1 MKQSIVNFDSEVFIP
16 MRMDMDYILFSTLK
30 TMYEKNCNSATITIK
45 LAIDLTEDHVP
56 DGKEPRY
63 AAEREIIVPKIE
75 HKVSSAMQ
83 IKSERKG
90 EIGGKGFE
98 LVQEDGK
105 FILKPIGPEQ
115 MDIFGEEEDEE

>member
-1 MKQSIVNFDSEVFIP
+1 MKQSIMSINSEAFIP

-30 TMYEKNCNSATITIK
+30 TMYEKNCNSATITLK

-98 LVQEDGK
+98 LIQEDGK

-115 MDIFGEEEDEE
+115 MDLLAQEGDDQ